1 MPLATICWLRFSSQY
16 RLRTSFLCFFFVFL
30 FCVWSPDQTKVLA
43 CSAFES
49 GGAMYDEA
57 AAPNGVAPAHERP
70 QNRQYDLSVVVHSLR
85 YVPRALAHDRA
96 RVPNPLPSALE
107 RDARG

>member
-1 MPLATICWLRFSSQY
+1 
-16 RLRTSFLCFFFVFL
+16 
-30 FCVWSPDQTKVLA
+30 
-43 CSAFES
+43 
-49 GGAMYDEA
+49 MYDEA